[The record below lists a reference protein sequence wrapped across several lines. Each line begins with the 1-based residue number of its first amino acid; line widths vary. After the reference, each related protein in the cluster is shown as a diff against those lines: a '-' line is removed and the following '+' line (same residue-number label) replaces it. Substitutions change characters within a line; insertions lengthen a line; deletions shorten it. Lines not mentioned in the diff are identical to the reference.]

1 MEGKKRQPLGIE
13 LVKRRIVTE
22 EDIARA
28 LDYQR
33 TEPRKKIG
41 AHRNHKPALHG
52 FAPAPSAKA
61 DAFAPF
67 RSGLN
72 FTLKDKLILKILRRM
87 RRALV
92 VETIV
97 LLHNRFNNAA

>member
-1 MEGKKRQPLGIE
+1 MAVFCNDFKFFVAVLILFGKIKC
-13 LVKRRIVTE
+13 
-22 EDIARA
+22 
-28 LDYQR
+28 
-33 TEPRKKIG
+33 RKKIE

-52 FAPAPSAKA
+52 FALAPSAKA